1 VGNVIRKDNPE
12 AQALAGL
19 DIPYLSLPQAV
30 ADFFIR
36 DRISLVAAGTHGKT
50 TTTALLV
57 ETLEACNQK
66 PGFMVGGIMAATGR
80 NFQEG
85 EGDFFVVEG
94 DEYDTAFFD
103 KRPKF
108 VHYRPS
114 IGILSSCEFDHA
126 DIYQDF
132 SAIKKAFDQFAGL
145 IPPKGSLIAWA
156 DSPEVMARAARAKCR
171 VWSYGLSPRAN
182 WRLASLSP
190 NGNGCA
196 DMVVIT
202 PQDRE
207 MEVKTPLAGEHNAL
221 NALAVIAALN
231 AAGLPE
237 SQIAK
242 GLSNYGGV
250 KRRQEIRGKTG
261 GIMVVDDFAHHPTAV
276 RETVKAIKQ
285 FGLPGWTPA
294 MGRLVAVFEPRTN
307 TSKQNIFQEEYK
319 KSFDEADMVLLREPP
334 DTKSLAPE
342 KCFSSQ
348 KLAEHLQNKGKK
360 ARAFNHT
367 DELLAALLK
376 ELKPGDLC
384 LIMSNGGFDN
394 IHTRLLTGLE
404 QNS

>member
-1 VGNVIRKDNPE
+1 
-12 AQALAGL
+12 
-19 DIPYLSLPQAV
+19 
-30 ADFFIR
+30 
-36 DRISLVAAGTHGKT
+36 
-50 TTTALLV
+50 
-57 ETLEACNQK
+57 
-66 PGFMVGGIMAATGR
+66 
-80 NFQEG
+80 
-85 EGDFFVVEG
+85 
-94 DEYDTAFFD
+94 
-103 KRPKF
+103 